1 MARRAS
7 RSGTYLGVDIGSAM
21 IKAVELGTRSGQSAG
36 GDGMVLKAM
45 GAIPTPAGAVQEG
58 RITDPQAVG
67 RTIRDLLARSGIRTR
82 QAVASVN
89 GQVAI
94 VREIRLPNLPPAELK
109 QAARFEV
116 ERYLPYPIAEVT
128 YDTFVMGEMKESGTS
143 RLDVLVVA
151 ARTDVLN
158 QHVAALRAA
167 GLEPLVLD
175 VELFALAR
183 AMTEAGVA
191 PAEQV
196 VIYIHIGAETTAIE
210 IVSGGLPRVMRSVAF
225 GGSTITRLLA
235 ERLGVEPDK
244 AEGIKME
251 ASAAGGSD
259 EPRAVQLR
267 EVVMAGL
274 PDLTTEVR
282 RSLDYYGGRF
292 RGAVPE
298 RAVVT
303 GGGALLPGLTQYLST
318 DLDIPVEVGDP
329 FLDLAAP
336 GSDTAMASNRQ
347 SSAGPFAPP
356 AGSAGALPGPALAI
370 AVGLARRGV
379 EES

>member
-21 IKAVELGTRSGQSAG
+21 IKAVELGRNGE
-36 GDGMVLKAM
+36 GMSVRAV
-45 GAIPTPAGAVQEG
+45 GTTPTPGGAVQEG
-58 RITDPQAVG
+58 RIIDPEAVG
-67 RTIRDLLARSGIRTR
+67 RALREMLAQASIRAR

-94 VREIRLPNLPPAELK
+94 VREIRLPSLPADELK

-128 YDTFVMGEMKESGTS
+128 YDTFVMGETKDNGNT

-167 GLEPLVLD
+167 GLEPVILD

-183 AMTEAGVA
+183 AMADAGAPSPDEA
-191 PAEQV
+191 
-196 VIYIHIGAETTAIE
+196 VIYIHVGAESTAIV
-210 IVSGGLPRVMRSVAF
+210 IVSGMLPRVMRSVAF
-225 GGSTITRLLA
+225 GGSTITHLLA
-235 ERLGVEPDK
+235 ERLGVDPDK
-244 AEGIKME
+244 AEALKVQM
-251 ASAAGGSD
+251 SAGGAGAPATPD
-259 EPRAVQLR
+259 ALQLQ
-267 EVVMAGL
+267 EVVITGL
-274 PDLTTEVR
+274 GDLTTEVR

-303 GGGALLPGLTQYLST
+303 GGSALLPGLTQYLST
-318 DLDIPVEVGDP
+318 DLDVPVEVGNP
-329 FLDLAAP
+329 FLGLKWPSPAGLPQPDASAGQVSGP
-336 GSDTAMASNRQ
+336 AMAV
-347 SSAGPFAPP
+347 
-356 AGSAGALPGPALAI
+356 
-370 AVGLARRGV
+370 AVGLARRGAD
-379 EES
+379 EP